1 MVYGLASL
9 FAGMS
14 LAEELHTI
22 CFTVFVIVGTV
33 CCSWAPRIRVSFKP
47 CPRQNR
53 LTPIAKMFRSERA
66 PRYCSHGV
74 VTLNEIWPI
83 LMLV

>member
-1 MVYGLASL
+1 MFHGLASL

-33 CCSWAPRIRVSFKP
+33 CCFVGSEDPR
-47 CPRQNR
+47 
-53 LTPIAKMFRSERA
+53 RS
-66 PRYCSHGV
+66 
-74 VTLNEIWPI
+74 
-83 LMLV
+83 

>member
-1 MVYGLASL
+1 LNKTGKHREAAMVYGLASL

-33 CCSWAPRIRVSFKP
+33 CCFVGPEN
-47 CPRQNR
+47 PRQ
-53 LTPIAKMFRSERA
+53 F
-66 PRYCSHGV
+66 
-74 VTLNEIWPI
+74 
-83 LMLV
+83 